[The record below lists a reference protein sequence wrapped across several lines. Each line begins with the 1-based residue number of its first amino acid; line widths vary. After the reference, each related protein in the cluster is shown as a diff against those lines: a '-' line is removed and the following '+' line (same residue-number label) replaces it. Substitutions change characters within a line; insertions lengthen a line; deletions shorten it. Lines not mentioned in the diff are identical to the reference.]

1 MENKLTKLGNT
12 IKNNFRKTVPAFVL
26 FTSLCFAKPS
36 SASAES
42 KYKSYKEAPHIE
54 LTALGNK
61 ATAQKN
67 AINSYSAK
75 SAEKTLKAILD
86 SDLNKISKYDY
97 NLENE
102 VESKIAK
109 LLTTLNED
117 GLKLST
123 AYKKLEDKVIDDSG
137 MSTKEIEK
145 IAHEK
150 TEWETAPIRSVSKV
164 VNISH
169 LDFLH
174 ADIDV
179 LTLIRYNATRG
190 EILTM
195 DEHDG
200 YYDRINLI
208 AKNGKIDL
216 RKDTMSIV
224 NNFTTGSVDEKNGKK
239 EFNIPDCVRYFY
251 ELNDQNGQAIKTQL
265 EILYKDIATLASKEN
280 LTNKESTILKNK
292 CNDAAEILFQ
302 TGAFGTKEMCL
313 GVSYQV
319 ANSNAIVN
327 TLNHLAQLGYNIE
340 INLDAYA
347 KDAQKTAKQQSQ
359 KGSLGFGVGTTLTN
373 ERVGANVNMNY
384 LLPLNNNW
392 DMNCL
397 VKGIFY
403 QSTKGN
409 VQDSIQLLGGLGG
422 FYTTNS
428 QKSTFG
434 LTAEAGAEFT
444 KNNADFLLGANAS
457 YERIITDNLKLRMF
471 TEMISNLEQKTTD
484 YKAGLGL
491 SIKLNNGVIIF
502 DSDFGYTDI
511 RGQNAT
517 KTKPGAEAPTNE
529 QLPDEPTYGEDET
542 ITPTGDTTDKGTDLP
557 DKPVDLTQW

>member
-12 IKNNFRKTVPAFVL
+12 IKNNIHKTVPAFVL
-26 FTSLCFAKPS
+26 LTSLCFAKPS
-36 SASAES
+36 SASAET
-42 KYKSYKEAPHIE
+42 KYKNYKETPHVE
-54 LTALGNK
+54 LTALGEK
-61 ATAQKN
+61 AAAKQN
-67 AINSYSAK
+67 AINTYSAK

-102 VESKIAK
+102 VENKIAK

-123 AYKKLEDKVIDDSG
+123 AYKKLEDKTIKDSG
-137 MSTKEIEK
+137 KSPAEITK
-145 IAHEK
+145 IAQNK
-150 TEWETAPIRSVSKV
+150 IAWETVPDEIMRNV
-164 VNISH
+164 VATSAQ
-169 LDFLH
+169 DDLH
-174 ADIDV
+174 TDIDV
-179 LTLIRYNATRG
+179 LSLIRLNAAYG
-190 EILTM
+190 EILVM
-195 DEHDG
+195 DEGDNR
-200 YYDRINLI
+200 YDRINLI

-216 RKDTMSIV
+216 RKDTMSII
-224 NNFTTGSVDEKNGKK
+224 NNFTTGSIDGKNEKK
-239 EFNIPDCVRYFY
+239 EFNIPDNVRYFY
-251 ELNDQNGQAIKTQL
+251 ELKGQNGQAIKSQL
-265 EILYKDIATLASKEN
+265 ETLYKEIATLTSKGN
-280 LTNKESTILKNK
+280 LTNKDSTILKNK

-397 VKGIFY
+397 VKCVFY

-409 VQDSIQLLGGLGG
+409 IQDSVQLIGGLGG
-422 FYTTNS
+422 IYTTNS
-428 QKSTFG
+428 TNSKLG
-434 LTAEAGAEFT
+434 LTAETGIEFT
-444 KNNADFLLGANAS
+444 KKNANILIGINGN
-457 YERIITDNLKLRMF
+457 YERKLNDNLALRAF
-471 TEMISNLEQKTTD
+471 TEIISNIEQKTTD
-484 YKAGLGL
+484 YKAGLGV
-491 SIKLNNGVIIF
+491 SIKLNNGVILSM
-502 DSDFGYTDI
+502 DSDFGYTSIPNNKNIITNTKPNDNLPI
-511 RGQNAT
+511 YGTDEITDSDTETT
-517 KTKPGAEAPTNE
+517 KTDMTDIPEEKPLDPT
-529 QLPDEPTYGEDET
+529 LY
-542 ITPTGDTTDKGTDLP
+542 
-557 DKPVDLTQW
+557 